1 MGDSVGRFQERLKVL
16 ALRMVSAWRSYSDFI
31 EGQERANAIRFE
43 SQQMKPTWIIRSDV
57 DEELSRTPGGLDF
70 RMLSRFYPHGFEFR
84 RRFVRERLRT
94 EDAFHL
100 RVEVEL
106 VSVFS
111 HGDFF
116 RPETRCRIE
125 PELLPQIFED
135 LESAALGRV
144 FVLQDLQSWLK
155 EIGFAD
161 FMITSAKALLIDL
174 GSRGAWVVVDPRPEV
189 FSRPVAE
196 RLAQALAA
204 QFNKVVSDRGQWNEM
219 EL

>member
-1 MGDSVGRFQERLKVL
+1 MGDPVGRFKERLKVL
-16 ALRMVSAWRSYSDFI
+16 ALRIVAAWRSYADFI

-43 SQQMKPTWIIRSDV
+43 SQQMKPTWIMRSDV
-57 DEELSRTPGGLDF
+57 DEELSRSPRGLDF
-70 RMLSRFYPHGFEFR
+70 KMLSRFYPHGFEFR
-84 RRFVRERLRT
+84 RRFIRERLRT
-94 EDAFHL
+94 EDGYQL

-125 PELLPQIFED
+125 PDLLPQIFED
-135 LESAALGRV
+135 LESTTLGRV
-144 FVLQDLQSWLK
+144 FVLQDLESWLK

-161 FMITSAKALLIDL
+161 FMIPSAKALMIDL

-189 FSRPVAE
+189 FSRPLAE

-204 QFNKVVSDRGQWNEM
+204 QSKKMVSDRGQWNEM